1 MTSTRVLVLTSD
13 TGSGH
18 RSVSRALVAGA
29 SDVPERALELIE
41 FDPLVSNDPVLS
53 RERGA
58 NAVRSSVFDRIV
70 GLYGPLIV
78 RAPWA
83 WGLAF
88 RVAALPGMA
97 SLYHAVYGSTVASRI
112 GAAIRAT
119 RAQAVVSV
127 HPLVND
133 AMVSARNSMGRD
145 MPLLTVVTDLVDV
158 HPWWANAA
166 IDRFVVGTGDAA
178 RALIALGIEP
188 SRTSVTGIPLR
199 STFGRVTRSV
209 REMREQLGLDPAQQ
223 MVLFMGGGDGAG
235 RLAEV
240 VAACDALVRAGSV
253 DVTSFVVIC
262 GRNEPLRASLAAREW
277 RGPTTILGQVANV
290 HEWMTASDV
299 VVTKPGSLTVSE
311 ALAIG
316 RPLLLGPPLPGQEE
330 GNIPFVCDNGAG
342 LAYRHPT
349 EASTLLEGMLADP
362 SALWEMGQR
371 TFPLRHLKA
380 SERVLDLVQSLVM
393 HSQRP
398 ISHKARR

>member
-1 MTSTRVLVLTSD
+1 MTSNRVLVLTSD

-29 SDVPERALELIE
+29 SGAPDRGIELIE
-41 FDPLVSNDPVLS
+41 FEPLVSGDPLLAQ
-53 RERGA
+53 ERSGGG
-58 NAVRSSVFDRIV
+58 VRPALMDRVV
-70 GLYGPLIV
+70 GLYGAVIV

-88 RVAALPGMA
+88 HLAALPGMR
-97 SLYHAVYGSTVASRI
+97 SIYHALHGRTVTSRI
-112 GAAIRAT
+112 RAAIRAT

-133 AMVSARNSMGRD
+133 AMVAARDSEGRD
-145 MPLLTVVTDLVDV
+145 LPLLTVVTDLVDV
-158 HPWWANAA
+158 HPWWANGAV
-166 IDRFVVGTGDAA
+166 DRYVVGTGDAA
-178 RALIALGIEP
+178 RALIGLGSEP
-188 SRTSVTGIPLR
+188 SRISVTGIPLR
-199 STFGRVTRSV
+199 PTFGRVTSSA
-209 REMREQLGLDPAQQ
+209 REMRDQLGLDPAHPT
-223 MVLFMGGGDGAG
+223 VLFMGGGDGAG

-240 VAACDALVRAGSV
+240 VGACDAVVRSRGKE
-253 DVTSFVVIC
+253 VTRFVVIC
-262 GRNEPLRASLAAREW
+262 GRNESLRASFEAREW

-311 ALAIG
+311 SLAIG

-342 LAYRHPT
+342 MAYRDAT
-349 EASTLLEGMLADP
+349 EASIILEGMLADP
-362 SALWEMGQR
+362 ASLWEMGQR

-380 SERVLDLVQSLVM
+380 TERVLDLVQSLVM
-393 HSQRP
+393 KSRKPQ
-398 ISHKARR
+398 S

>member
-29 SDVPERALELIE
+29 SGAPERGIELIE
-41 FDPLVSNDPVLS
+41 FDPLVSGDPLLAQ
-53 RERGA
+53 ERGTVG
-58 NAVRSSVFDRIV
+58 VRPALMDRVV
-70 GLYGPLIV
+70 GLYGAVIV

-88 RVAALPGMA
+88 HLAALPGMR
-97 SLYHAVYGSTVASRI
+97 SIYHALHGRTVTSRI
-112 GAAIRAT
+112 RAAIRAT

-133 AMVSARNSMGRD
+133 AMVAASDSEGREV
-145 MPLLTVVTDLVDV
+145 PLITVVTDLVDV
-158 HPWWANAA
+158 HPWWANGAV
-166 IDRFVVGTGDAA
+166 DRYVVGTGDAA
-178 RALIALGIEP
+178 SALIGLGIEP
-188 SRTSVTGIPLR
+188 SRISVTGIPLR
-199 STFGRVTRSV
+199 PTFGRVTSSA
-209 REMREQLGLDPAQQ
+209 REMREHLGLDPAHPT
-223 MVLFMGGGDGAG
+223 VLFMGGGDGAG

-240 VAACDALVRAGSV
+240 VGACDAVVRSRGKA
-253 DVTSFVVIC
+253 VTRFVVIC
-262 GRNEPLRASLAAREW
+262 GRNEPLRAAFEAREW

-311 ALAIG
+311 SLAIG

-342 LAYRHPT
+342 MAYRDAT
-349 EASTLLEGMLADP
+349 EASMLLDGMLADP
-362 SALWEMGQR
+362 ASLWEMGQR

-380 SERVLDLVQSLVM
+380 TERVLDLVQSLVM
-393 HSQRP
+393 KSRKPQ
-398 ISHKARR
+398 S

>member
-1 MTSTRVLVLTSD
+1 MPPTRVLVLTSD

-29 SDVPERALELIE
+29 TGALERGLELIE
-41 FDPLVSNDPVLS
+41 FDPLVSSDPSLS
-53 RERGA
+53 QVRVA
-58 NAVRSSVFDRIV
+58 NGVHPSVFDRVV
-70 GLYGPLIV
+70 GLYGPMIV
-78 RAPWA
+78 HAPWA
-83 WGLAF
+83 WGLAY
-88 RVAALPGMA
+88 RLAALPGMA
-97 SLYHAVYGSTVASRI
+97 SIFHAVYGRTVKSRI
-112 GAAIRAT
+112 GAAIHAT

-133 AMVSARNSMGRD
+133 AMVAARNSEGRD
-145 MPLLTVVTDLVDV
+145 LPLLTVVTDLVDV
-158 HPWWANAA
+158 HPWWANAV
-166 IDRFVVGTGDAA
+166 IDRYVVGTGDAA
-178 RALIALGIEP
+178 RALIGLGIDP

-199 STFGRVTRSV
+199 STFGRVTSSV
-209 REMREQLGLDPAQQ
+209 REKRQQLGLDPAHPT
-223 MVLFMGGGDGAG
+223 VLFMGGGDGAG

-240 VAACDALVRAGSV
+240 VAACDVVVRRRRA
-253 DVTSFVVIC
+253 DVTRFVVIC
-262 GRNEPLRASLAAREW
+262 GRNEPLRASLAARDW

-342 LAYRHPT
+342 LAYRDPT
-349 EASTLLEGMLADP
+349 EASILLERMLADP

-380 SERVLDLVQSLVM
+380 TERVLDLVQSLVLTSRKP
-393 HSQRP
+393 SQ
-398 ISHKARR
+398 S

>member
-29 SDVPERALELIE
+29 SDAPERALELIE
-41 FDPLVSNDPVLS
+41 FDPLVSRDPVLS

-58 NAVRSSVFDRIV
+58 NAVHSSVFDRLV
-70 GLYGPLIV
+70 GLYGPMIV
-78 RAPWA
+78 RVPRA

-88 RVAALPGMA
+88 RFAALPGMD
-97 SLYHAVYGSTVASRI
+97 SKYHAVYGRTVASRI
-112 GAAIRAT
+112 GSAIRAT
-119 RAQAVVSV
+119 RAHAVVSV
-127 HPLVND
+127 HPLVNN
-133 AMVSARNSMGRD
+133 AMVDARKSQDRVL
-145 MPLLTVVTDLVDV
+145 PLLTVVTDLVDV

-166 IDRFVVGTGDAA
+166 IERYVVGTGDAA
-178 RALIALGIEP
+178 RALIGLGIEP
-188 SRTSVTGIPLR
+188 SRTVVTGIPLR
-199 STFGRVTRSV
+199 ATFGGVTRSV
-209 REMREQLGLDPAQQ
+209 REMREQLGLDPAQR

-240 VAACDALVRAGSV
+240 VAACDAVVRMGSAE
-253 DVTSFVVIC
+253 VTRFVVIC
-262 GRNEPLRASLAAREW
+262 GRNEPLRASLAARDW
-277 RGPTTILGQVANV
+277 RGPTTILGHVANV

-342 LAYRHPT
+342 LAYRDPT
-349 EASTLLEGMLADP
+349 EASMLLEGMLADP
-362 SALWEMGQR
+362 SSLWEMGQR

-380 SERVLDLVQSLVM
+380 TERVLDLVQSLV
-393 HSQRP
+393 
-398 ISHKARR
+398 ISSRKPDQS